1 MKDNYRKL
9 GDFIT
14 QRREKNKSDDLPIC
28 GVCSE
33 GLMPPKQQDADIS
46 LYNVFYRNDFIFN
59 PARME
64 LNSITINNQYDKA
77 ICSSLYEIFY
87 INDENKLLPDFL
99 FLQLKT
105 ENFVRYCQ
113 LQGQGSVREYCRF
126 VNLLEYPIRVP
137 DLTEQQRIVN
147 AYNTVDRRI
156 RILQQINEKLEETV
170 QNIFMHTFIDDI
182 RNNKKEI
189 PLNDLCLTV
198 TKGTTPTTLGYD
210 FTVEG
215 INFLKGESITNS
227 HFFDLSKFDHIDEET
242 NKALKRSI
250 IQENDILFSMAGTI
264 GKFAIADKMIL
275 PANTNQ
281 AVCIIRCNSKLINPL
296 YVYSFLIGN
305 WHIEYYT
312 RRIQEAVQ
320 ANLSLENIKSL
331 PIILLD
337 DKERKNYEKK
347 IFPLFERIL
356 NNNKEIIKL
365 QNLKQLIISR
375 ISGM

>member
-9 GDFIT
+9 GEFIT

-147 AYNTVDRRI
+147 AYNTVERRI

>member
-170 QNIFMHTFIDDI
+170 HNIFMHTFIDDI

-215 INFLKGESITNS
+215 INFLKGESITN
-227 HFFDLSKFDHIDEET
+227 
-242 NKALKRSI
+242 
-250 IQENDILFSMAGTI
+250 
-264 GKFAIADKMIL
+264 
-275 PANTNQ
+275 
-281 AVCIIRCNSKLINPL
+281 
-296 YVYSFLIGN
+296 
-305 WHIEYYT
+305 
-312 RRIQEAVQ
+312 
-320 ANLSLENIKSL
+320 
-331 PIILLD
+331 
-337 DKERKNYEKK
+337 
-347 IFPLFERIL
+347 
-356 NNNKEIIKL
+356 
-365 QNLKQLIISR
+365 
-375 ISGM
+375 

>member
-9 GDFIT
+9 GEFIT

-375 ISGM
+375 ISKR

>member
-9 GDFIT
+9 GEFIT

>member
-198 TKGTTPTTLGYD
+198 TKCTTPTTLGYD